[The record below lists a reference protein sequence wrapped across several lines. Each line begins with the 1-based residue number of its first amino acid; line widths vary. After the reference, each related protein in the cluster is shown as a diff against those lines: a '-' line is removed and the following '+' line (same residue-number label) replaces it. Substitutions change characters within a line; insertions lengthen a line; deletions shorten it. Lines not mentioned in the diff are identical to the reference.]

1 MTYTMWHKDYNEFV
15 TVFEIKDGF
24 AFYYSPSMEKK
35 TKNGWCRGKVSR
47 LIPEEYYY
55 KSVRL
60 STVDSET
67 SSLINNIAD
76 AVINVKAG
84 D

>member
-35 TKNGWCRGKVSR
+35 TKNGWCRGKVSK

-55 KSVRL
+55 RSIKLNVAE
-60 STVDSET
+60 DEMP
-67 SSLINNIAD
+67 SLINNIAD
-76 AVINVKAG
+76 AVINMSGG